1 MIEIKTIL
9 VPIDF
14 GDCSLAAVR
23 YAKQLAEKFD
33 GGIHLLYV
41 IPDSALILP
50 DAILPSLASVPD
62 VGALQGHAASGL
74 KDLIAREGLPEG
86 TTHESRFGSP
96 ADEIIECAKG
106 KRADLVV
113 IGTHGRG
120 ALAHFLLGSVAERV
134 VRHAPCPVLTV
145 RHSG

>member
-14 GDCSLAAVR
+14 GDCSVAAVR
-23 YAKQLAEKFD
+23 YAKQLAEKFE

-50 DAILPSLASVPD
+50 DAVLPPLASAPD
-62 VGALQGHAASGL
+62 VDGLRARAASGL
-74 KDLIAREGLPEG
+74 DGFVAREGLPAG
-86 TTHESRFGSP
+86 TTHETRVGSP
-96 ADEIIECAKG
+96 ADEIIECAKL
-106 KRADLVV
+106 KRADLIV

-134 VRHAPCPVLTV
+134 VRHSPCPVLTV
-145 RHSG
+145 RHPG

>member
-14 GDCSLAAVR
+14 GDCCIAAVR
-23 YAKQLAEKFD
+23 YAKQLAEKFQ
-33 GGIHLLYV
+33 GRIHLVYV

-50 DAILPSLASVPD
+50 EAILPPVAAPD
-62 VGALQGHAASGL
+62 IGALQGHAASGL
-74 KDLIAREGLPEG
+74 DGLVAREGLPAG

-96 ADEIIECAKG
+96 ADEIIACAKD
-106 KRADLVV
+106 KRADLIV

-145 RHSG
+145 RHPG